1 MAQGHEIMTVNSYN
15 GGQITGWGIA
25 LGNDLVTNH
34 DLASRMDT
42 SDEWIKE
49 RTGISERRIGGT
61 TAGLAVQAA
70 KDAGINKSSLIEI
83 SGIGGIFSISF
94 NCLSIILYCS
104 KFLYVVIQCSSY
116 KACYGNSPSY
126 YWYFRIGRFRTKV

>member
-61 TAGLAVQAA
+61 TAGLAVQSANDALEVAA
-70 KDAGINKSSLIEI
+70 
-83 SGIGGIFSISF
+83 
-94 NCLSIILYCS
+94 
-104 KFLYVVIQCSSY
+104 
-116 KACYGNSPSY
+116 
-126 YWYFRIGRFRTKV
+126 

>member
-1 MAQGHEIMTVNSYN
+1 MAQGHEIMTVNSCN

-70 KDAGINKSSLIEI
+70 KDALEVAGCSPEEI
-83 SGIGGIFSISF
+83 DLLVLATTTLMTKFQQHPLWF
-94 NCLSIILYCS
+94 NTFLVLS
-104 KFLYVVIQCSSY
+104 VAQ
-116 KACYGNSPSY
+116 
-126 YWYFRIGRFRTKV
+126 WT